1 MHNPFK
7 KINWRK
13 LLHTSLWLMT
23 LVGLGFLM
31 SFIKVKS
38 DEYSCNDLQVI
49 IPGNQSFIAREDV
62 DKVLNETQGSIIG
75 KTLSAIPIHKIEE
88 DLKAIPF
95 IEKVVVNTDIN
106 GKVTINIKQREAVLR
121 VINHVGNDFYLDDK
135 GLKMPLSTYYAP
147 HVLVAN
153 GWINESYAK
162 SLDSIQTPLVN
173 DLFKL
178 AKYIQKDTLWNSQ
191 IEQLYVNKLG
201 DIEMVPRVGN
211 QKIIVGNAESLDEK
225 FSKLLVFYKKIVPS
239 VGWDA
244 YQSVDL
250 SFADQL
256 VCERN
261 EKDSK
266 GN

>member
-1 MHNPFK
+1 M
-7 KINWRK
+7 
-13 LLHTSLWLMT
+13 LYASLWLIT

-31 SFIKVKS
+31 SFIKIKS
-38 DEYSCNDLQVI
+38 SEYACNDLQVI
-49 IPGNQSFIAREDV
+49 IPGDQSFIAREDI
-62 DKVLNETQGSIIG
+62 DIILNKTQGAIIG
-75 KTLSAIPIHKIEE
+75 KTLSTIPIHEIEE
-88 DLKAIPF
+88 DLRSIPF
-95 IEKVVVNTDIN
+95 IEKAIVSKDIS

-121 VINHVGNDFYLDDK
+121 VINHLGNDFYLDEN

-153 GWINESYAK
+153 GWIDESYGK
-162 SLDSIQTPLVN
+162 SLDSIQTPLVE

-178 AKYIQKDTLWNSQ
+178 AKYVQKDTIWNNQ
-191 IEQLYVNKLG
+191 IEQLYVNKQG
-201 DIEMVPRVGN
+201 DIEMVPRIGN

-225 FSKLLVFYKKIVPS
+225 FSKLLVFYQKIVPS
-239 VGWDA
+239 VGWDV
-244 YQSVDL
+244 YRSVDL

-261 EKDSK
+261 EENSK